1 METITPEPLPQK
13 SFTDPE
19 AAWAYIAEIY
29 RRNTGFIRGHLLGLT
44 KGIVPGGRVQA
55 YYPEVQVTSRSYGK
69 TDSTLAYGY
78 LHTPGIYRTTIT
90 APDLFRKYL
99 LEQFRVIL
107 ANHGGV
113 IEVGESDIRIPLHFA
128 ISPTERIDGDAIK
141 KIPSGDVP
149 VQADGQPAA
158 GGDLMTTETFEDFE
172 LTFDWKVSEGGNSGI
187 KYNVSEELSISE
199 PPASAALGFEYQILD
214 DDRHPDANAGVD
226 GNRKAAGLYDLI
238 SPGDA
243 KPINPP
249 GEWNHG
255 RIVFQGN
262 HGEHW
267 LNGEKVVEYDL
278 GSARMDSLL
287 AASKYANIAGFADRR
302 DGHIVLQD
310 HNDAVWFR
318 NLKIRRID

>member
-1 METITPEPLPQK
+1 METHSVSRWCAR
-13 SFTDPE
+13 SFRGAATGLVALAFAACAADSDADP
-19 AAWAYIAEIY
+19 A
-29 RRNTGFIRGHLLGLT
+29 
-44 KGIVPGGRVQA
+44 
-55 YYPEVQVTSRSYGK
+55 
-69 TDSTLAYGY
+69 DSTADAEATMGSELAAAANSLTDEERAEGWR
-78 LHTPGIYRTTIT
+78 LLFDGQSFNGWRGIGIDSVPS
-90 APDLFRKYL
+90 AHW
-99 LEQFRVIL
+99 V
-107 ANHGGV
+107 
-113 IEVGESDIRIPLHFA
+113 
-128 ISPTERIDGDAIK
+128 IDGDAIK

-149 VQADGQPAA
+149 VQADGQPSA
-158 GGDLMTTETFEDFE
+158 GGDLMTTETFADFE

-187 KYNVSEELSISE
+187 KYNVSEELSIAN

-214 DDRHPDANAGVD
+214 DERHPDANMGAD

-238 SPGDA
+238 GAGDA
-243 KPINPP
+243 KPLNPP

-287 AASKYANIAGFADRR
+287 AASKYAPVEGFAERR
-302 DGHIVLQD
+302 TGHIVLQD

-318 NLKIRRID
+318 NIKIRQLN